1 VFDVRRF
8 TALDMYGSAGT
19 RRRRQVIRAEF
30 LIGCPALLV
39 LGALSLL
46 NGQLLV
52 GGWFLGVGVNYVPLA
67 VYSVI
72 LFPPGRLE
80 AELAAVGD
88 VRAQLIRAGAV
99 QALLLVPFLV
109 AAAAAAQHHTRHRR

>member
-1 VFDVRRF
+1 MRRF